1 MGKSKAKFE
10 DEFVEQI
17 KAAGIEWCS
26 KMYERGHWYWCFM
39 LKDGQQRF
47 WKDLS
52 EENQKKLGVY
62 SEH

>member
-10 DEFVEQI
+10 DEFIEQI
-17 KAAGIEWCS
+17 QAAGIEWCS
-26 KMYERGHWYWCFM
+26 KMYERGLWYWFFM

-52 EENQKKLGVY
+52 EENQKTLGVY